1 MGYLLTCRTNVSHS
15 FISSLQKLTGQ
26 KATPDHAA
34 VLLEKRFSNLAPR
47 KETIVLLVDEV
58 RTIFKEEIFSAYPY
72 HSHGGPEV
80 IPATVE

>member
-1 MGYLLTCRTNVSHS
+1 MGYLLTCRTNISHS

-58 RTIFKEEIFSAYPY
+58 RTIFKEEIFPLILIIVTGARRLSQLQ
-72 HSHGGPEV
+72 
-80 IPATVE
+80 